1 MTETTDAQAA
11 PSTGRLIRV
20 LLIVLIGSLSLTAIV
35 GILVLLLGGSIGILE
50 LRVLLTTLVLAL
62 FSLTGLAASVR
73 FARGQVVVLGGLG
86 LAISGLGLLLS
97 LIVIWSDPEWEPVYR
112 GMAVAM
118 ILAAAIAYAS
128 LFLLITPRV
137 SMVTVAMYVTL
148 AALAVVAGMLI
159 ALALSDFDFGQAFFR
174 ILGAVAI
181 LMVLGTLLAPLLNRV
196 LR

>member
-148 AALAVVAGMLI
+148 AALAAVAGMLI
-159 ALALSDFDFGQAFFR
+159 ALTLSDFDFGQAFFR